1 MVTNKGILTGRV
13 MSSSKGNYGNGK
25 RMCKAQ
31 IHGIWYM
38 VMSSSKGNYSNGKRM
53 CKAQIHGIN

>member
-13 MSSSKGNYGNGK
+13 ISSSKGNYGNGK

-38 VMSSSKGNYSNGKRM
+38 VMSSSKGNYGNGKRM
-53 CKAQIHGIN
+53 CKA